1 MKRYIK
7 PQARITLVTTSS
19 ILLLGS
25 GGVWNSATQ
34 TQEGKETEVPVN
46 STTTSTSVWGEEE

>member
-7 PQARITLVTTSS
+7 PQACITLVTTSP
-19 ILLLGS
+19 LLQLGS